1 MIDTK
6 KKPLLILGSSS
17 PRRKEILNFFHL
29 PFEQIKPLFDE
40 NSILFKGDPVNYAL
54 QIAEGKARQLNLNEK
69 NKIIISAD
77 TIVYKNNKVFLKP
90 ESQEEAFNMLKEL
103 QGSWHS
109 VFTAISIA
117 YNEQIISDIEESKVL
132 FNSLSDEKIK
142 IFLNTQ
148 PYQDKAGSYFIQTAG
163 SLLVNKIEGCFYNI
177 MGLPVNLLYEMLKK
191 FNVDLWDFLDA

>member
-1 MIDTK
+1 
-6 KKPLLILGSSS
+6 
-17 PRRKEILNFFHL
+17 
-29 PFEQIKPLFDE
+29 
-40 NSILFKGDPVNYAL
+40 
-54 QIAEGKARQLNLNEK
+54 
-69 NKIIISAD
+69 
-77 TIVYKNNKVFLKP
+77 
-90 ESQEEAFNMLKEL
+90 MLKEL